1 MSRLKL
7 TSFLKGIQLGKELAF
22 FEGEI
27 VPVDSAKV
35 GIMTHALHY
44 GTAVFE
50 GIRGNWNPIKE
61 KMFVFRLKEH
71 YERLIKGCK
80 ILNMDINY
88 SVQDL
93 CNITIDLIKA
103 SGYKED
109 IYIRPLAYKSEE
121 KVANLKLHELDSSF
135 ALMIVPFGNYI
146 DNEKPI
152 RCQTSS
158 WRRPHDSMMPTG
170 VKLSGLY
177 TTSILA
183 KTEAIMAG
191 FDEAI
196 LLNFDGSVSEG
207 SGENLFMLRDGNLVT
222 PSETENCLLGITRDC
237 VFEIASNEFGME
249 IKSRKIHRSEIYL
262 ADEVFLTG
270 TAAHIT
276 SVGQLDNRNISSG
289 NIGEFTKKM
298 QDKYFKI
305 VKGDEQKYIKWCTEI
320 SII

>member
-1 MSRLKL
+1 M
-7 TSFLKGIQLGKELAF
+7 GKELAF
-22 FEGEI
+22 FEGKI
-27 VPVDSAKV
+27 VPINSARV
-35 GIMTHALHY
+35 SIMTHALHY
-44 GTAVFE
+44 GTGVFE
-50 GIRGNWNPIKE
+50 GIRGNWNSDKN
-61 KMFVFRLKEH
+61 KMYVFRLKEH

-80 ILNMDINY
+80 ILKMEIDY
-88 SVQDL
+88 SVEEL
-93 CNITIDLIKA
+93 CEITINLIKE

-121 KVANLKLHELDSSF
+121 KIANLKLHELGSDF

-146 DNEKPI
+146 DNDKPI

-207 SGENLFMLRDGNLVT
+207 SGENLFMIRDGNLVT

-237 VFEIASNEFGME
+237 VFEIATKDFGIE
-249 IKSRKIHRSEIYL
+249 IISRKIHRSEIYL
-262 ADEVFLTG
+262 AEEVFLTG

-276 SVGQLDNRNISSG
+276 SVGELDNRG
-289 NIGEFTKKM
+289 IGEGKIGNFTKKL
-298 QDKYFKI
+298 QEKYFKI
-305 VKGDEQKYIKWCTEI
+305 VKGDDQNYLKWCTEI
-320 SII
+320 NI

>member
-1 MSRLKL
+1 M
-7 TSFLKGIQLGKELAF
+7 GKELAF

-103 SGYKED
+103 SEYKED

-207 SGENLFMLRDGNLVT
+207 SGENLFMLRDGDLVT

-305 VKGDEQKYIKWCTEI
+305 VKGDDQKYIKWCTEI